1 MGSIDETAIGNLS
14 FVAQLSNHIHIS
26 KQQSDGNPQD
36 ETSQF
41 HKIFPSFMWVIRDFS
56 LNLVDEDGDPITGT
70 QYLNNSLQ
78 PVKGFDKQ
86 TSERNRIR
94 SMLTNFFSARQCVT
108 LVRPCNSEESL
119 QQVDKIPFT
128 ELRSEFQSGMQHLR
142 SLIFDNLIP
151 KSLEG
156 RVLNG
161 LMFAGLVESYVQA
174 VNTGGVPTLST
185 AWDSISEEESL
196 TAYNKAI
203 ELYEADMNEFCDKKN
218 LPKNTDEFTSSS
230 SVISAKAINFFK
242 SRAVGVSSQQYLEK
256 LQLEIEELLEVYNS
270 MNSQASKTF
279 CTQLI
284 DSLYNKSK
292 IPNIILSEDQIKDS
306 SFINVLKEE
315 WDGIVLEYNQSPS
328 KGPANLVCLSDF
340 YYSRFFNILEMATV
354 SLKDGFGKEIRKLQ
368 SEIRDLAS
376 DLNIIRTE
384 RDMLEVSKRD
394 LESKLNESERDKL
407 NFSSKCSQQEA
418 IISNLTNN
426 IREAKKVE
434 QSQIDI
440 LERSDSKIKELQSKL
455 SDHVALVKESD
466 ELKLL
471 SAKQAEEIKHMKEAL
486 EATSIQAQLT
496 EQSYEKLLIKLGTL
510 MATDEVE
517 RMDYY

>member
-1 MGSIDETAIGNLS
+1 
-14 FVAQLSNHIHIS
+14 
-26 KQQSDGNPQD
+26 
-36 ETSQF
+36 
-41 HKIFPSFMWVIRDFS
+41 
-56 LNLVDEDGDPITGT
+56 
-70 QYLNNSLQ
+70 
-78 PVKGFDKQ
+78 
-86 TSERNRIR
+86 
-94 SMLTNFFSARQCVT
+94 
-108 LVRPCNSEESL
+108 
-119 QQVDKIPFT
+119 
-128 ELRSEFQSGMQHLR
+128 
-142 SLIFDNLIP
+142 
-151 KSLEG
+151 
-156 RVLNG
+156 
-161 LMFAGLVESYVQA
+161 
-174 VNTGGVPTLST
+174 
-185 AWDSISEEESL
+185 
-196 TAYNKAI
+196 
-203 ELYEADMNEFCDKKN
+203 
-218 LPKNTDEFTSSS
+218 
-230 SVISAKAINFFK
+230 
-242 SRAVGVSSQQYLEK
+242 
-256 LQLEIEELLEVYNS
+256 